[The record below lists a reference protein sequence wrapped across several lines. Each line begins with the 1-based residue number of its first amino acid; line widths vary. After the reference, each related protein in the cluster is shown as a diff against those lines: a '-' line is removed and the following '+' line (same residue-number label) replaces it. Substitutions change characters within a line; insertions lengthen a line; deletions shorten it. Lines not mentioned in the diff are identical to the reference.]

1 MARNTIFITGTAQTI
16 RQHNPETN
24 GTIIKS
30 YYNVH
35 IWGCQGGDCI
45 EFIKPF
51 EGIINGYDELWRIA
65 KQIAVDYFSNEKMG
79 DGAYTVL
86 HDHLITKMPV
96 PPETLESI

>member
-1 MARNTIFITGTAQTI
+1 MSRNTILISGTAQTI
-16 RQHNPETN
+16 MQRNPETN

-30 YYNVH
+30 YYSVH
-35 IWGCQGGDCI
+35 IWGCQAGDNI

-51 EGIINGYDELWRIA
+51 EGILNGYDELWKVA
-65 KQIAVDYFSNEKMG
+65 KQTAVDYFSNEQMM

-96 PPETLESI
+96 NFA